1 MPPELTETLSTRN
14 SVKMLAIMK
23 QWEDGSG
30 CQTDNTEKYLA
41 LLLFKLGLD
50 AVVFYL
56 CCRKLHASFLSLCSM
71 SLLLADVLVACCMAA
86 VWFFGAERSPV
97 SACLFLAHTSA
108 TFGALPLP
116 MMCLGLLDYCIEDT
130 NIGRQSTFCK
140 FLRNMVLTLL
150 VWTQAV
156 IYSLSSVKAKMME
169 LDYMTGIKAVVCE
182 VEESTLVPYFI
193 LGLFTTVFFTM
204 LPFCSRITQWVKEAG
219 RISELRE
226 EQENQGSDLFISAPS
241 TETKSSKEYYLET
254 TQPRPPLWF
263 SLTLG
268 FTTIWMPYLIVSV
281 ACLVLGYGAPAYITV
296 NLLWLE
302 CTNSLLVVV
311 VLWLKSKWLGPYSQ
325 LPENVCLL
333 HVYWH
338 LSKGRWQQ
346 QLPTGVFNPSKRK
359 RSTLLYV

>member
-1 MPPELTETLSTRN
+1 KPHQTLTNFSPQSL
-14 SVKMLAIMK
+14 LQQK
-23 QWEDGSG
+23 QSDISFNLFM
-30 CQTDNTEKYLA
+30 CFIYMFRFLCHILKILVIIPALIYRISLA
-41 LLLFKLGLD
+41 LFNIWKLFLVFLQLLII
-50 AVVFYL
+50 
-56 CCRKLHASFLSLCSM
+56 S
-71 SLLLADVLVACCMAA
+71 
-86 VWFFGAERSPV
+86 
-97 SACLFLAHTSA
+97 CLFLAHTSA
-108 TFGALPLP
+108 TFGALTLP

-156 IYSLSSVKAKMME
+156 IYSLK
-169 LDYMTGIKAVVCE
+169 
-182 VEESTLVPYFI
+182 ESTLVPYFI

-204 LPFCSRITQWVKEAG
+204 LPFCSRITQWVKEAD

-226 EQENQGSDLFISAPS
+226 EQENQGSDLFISTPS

-281 ACLVLGYGAPAYITV
+281 ACLVLGYGVPAYISV

-325 LPENVCLL
+325 LPENDIPEPGNPINHFEFCVTDFIHCTHLL
-333 HVYWH
+333 
-338 LSKGRWQQ
+338 
-346 QLPTGVFNPSKRK
+346 
-359 RSTLLYV
+359 